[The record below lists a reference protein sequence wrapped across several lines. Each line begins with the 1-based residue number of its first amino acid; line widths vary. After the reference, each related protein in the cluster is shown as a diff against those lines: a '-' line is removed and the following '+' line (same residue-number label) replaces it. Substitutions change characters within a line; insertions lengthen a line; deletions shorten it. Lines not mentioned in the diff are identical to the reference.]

1 MATLKESLAPGDWGC
16 HHKLLP
22 HHTPRSLQGSF
33 PSREESCVLNSV
45 NCSGSQ
51 WRRCLTWPGGERVRI
66 LFKVVPC
73 SLPAFQ
79 HLGMHHP
86 AVLVC
91 SALDSPGL
99 RSAWDKAPF
108 LPRVGHFN
116 SLVDAHGSA
125 HLRQLM
131 PLSSSFSGTALLTY
145 PLPDFLSH
153 PGTKHVLYL

>member
-1 MATLKESLAPGDWGC
+1 M
-16 HHKLLP
+16 LP
-22 HHTPRSLQGSF
+22 HHSPRSLQGSF
-33 PSREESCVLNSV
+33 LSREESCVLNAV
-45 NCSGSQ
+45 NCSGPQ
-51 WRRCLTWPGGERVRI
+51 WRCPTWPAGERVRI
-66 LFKVVPC
+66 LFKVVLC

-108 LPRVGHFN
+108 LPRLGHFN

-125 HLRQLM
+125 HLQLLM
-131 PLSSSFSGTALLTY
+131 PLSSSFSGTALLTH

-153 PGTKHVLYL
+153 PGIKHVLCL